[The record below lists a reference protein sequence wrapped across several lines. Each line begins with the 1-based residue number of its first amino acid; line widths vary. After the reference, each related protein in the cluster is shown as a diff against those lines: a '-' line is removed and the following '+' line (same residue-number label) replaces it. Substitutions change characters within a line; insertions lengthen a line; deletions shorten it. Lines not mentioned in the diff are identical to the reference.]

1 MKNITFMR
9 HAATEYVS
17 NVDSDNIN
25 MLDPNVVQLS
35 RIGISQVHNVASKI
49 KNLGFDVIVCTQ
61 SLRTRQ
67 TAEILQQYI
76 NAPVIIEP
84 GLDCWKA
91 ETVEKYLSEKEYWKR
106 FVNFVKVN
114 GRSSSLYNWEDF
126 ETLKNRT
133 FEAIKKYEKYENV
146 LFVVHSIIM
155 SMYIGRN
162 QPSIAY
168 CEFVNREFN
177 SEFKPVPPEYPK
189 LF

>member
-49 KNLGFDVIVCTQ
+49 KNLDFDVIVCTR

-76 NAPVIIEP
+76 NAPIIIES

-146 LFVVHSIIM
+146 LFIVHSIIM